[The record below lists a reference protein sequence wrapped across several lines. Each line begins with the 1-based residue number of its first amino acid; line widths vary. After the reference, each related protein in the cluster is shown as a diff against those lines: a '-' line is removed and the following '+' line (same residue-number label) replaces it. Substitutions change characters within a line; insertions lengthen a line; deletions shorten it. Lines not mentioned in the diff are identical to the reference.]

1 MTKYEQ
7 HQLDV
12 KYMIKSTEMKIA
24 YDKFLFN
31 YLNTLVNLFRNR
43 VYYVRGYC
51 DLVES
56 MPSDDLALDRDPGVD
71 EIEKFY
77 PYILKFELTFKF
89 YVEKNILELLSVGF
103 KYYYDLTTNRML
115 MFMIALRCTY
125 WGSYGILSNYAERD
139 FYNLAAKH
147 ICYIQEMDRMI
158 KNFDYRGYRMRENMW
173 KLFIIVDSLFISSFF
188 LVDEIID
195 IIETDKKEWK
205 GLLEKRPFTEY
216 FFKRVVS
223 NINGYEKEN
232 EFLLKYCD
240 ELNTMLALLYIE
252 KHEEYK
258 KKNKDKKVREKEEF
272 WVPKDVLFIELV
284 KKVSIKYRIE
294 VYSSLVFDTF
304 EREIDEKWISEVD
317 YHITDNVTYYLG
329 HLVKTPFTTDVDKY
343 TEIMKEH
350 YQFLYRMHKKIEP
363 KNSFCVVKREQPEKF
378 VQYIEKFKDKFDDL
392 FNNELRESPED
403 FIEKRKK

>member
-1 MTKYEQ
+1 
-7 HQLDV
+7 
-12 KYMIKSTEMKIA
+12 
-24 YDKFLFN
+24 
-31 YLNTLVNLFRNR
+31 
-43 VYYVRGYC
+43 
-51 DLVES
+51 
-56 MPSDDLALDRDPGVD
+56 
-71 EIEKFY
+71 
-77 PYILKFELTFKF
+77 
-89 YVEKNILELLSVGF
+89 
-103 KYYYDLTTNRML
+103 
-115 MFMIALRCTY
+115 MIALRCTY
-125 WGSYGILSNYAERD
+125 WGSYGTLSSYSESD

-158 KNFDYRGYRMRENMW
+158 KDFDYRGYRMRENMW

-188 LVDEIID
+188 LVNEIMD

-223 NINGYEKEN
+223 KINGYEKEN

-258 KKNKDKKVREKEEF
+258 KKNKDEKIREKKEF
-272 WVPKDVLFIELV
+272 WIPKDVLFVELV
-284 KKVSIKYRIE
+284 KKVSIKYRID
-294 VYSSLVFDTF
+294 VYSSLVFDMF

-329 HLVKTPFTTDVDKY
+329 HLVETPFTTDVDKY

-350 YQFLYRMHKKIEP
+350 YQFSYRMQKKIEP

-392 FNNELRESPED
+392 FNNEFRESPED